1 MPHSVW
7 LLIIVAVYFVGLYLV
22 NRKAQQNRSVFA
34 QSCPH
39 KPESLV
45 LADGATYVCYGC
57 VQEQIHELR
66 D

>member
-1 MPHSVW
+1 MPHSIW
-7 LLIIVAVYFVGLYLV
+7 LLIFVSAYFVGLYLV
-22 NRKAQQNRSVFA
+22 NRRAQRFRSVLA

-57 VQEQIHELR
+57 IQEQIHER
-66 D
+66 GE